1 MNGFFTWCRIN
12 ILLIVSTGDW
22 VLVVVVLVDFN
33 TVVPFEL
40 EGGTTVGKS
49 SELVAC
55 SCLEEY

>member
-1 MNGFFTWCRIN
+1 M
-12 ILLIVSTGDW
+12 
-22 VLVVVVLVDFN
+22 VVLVDFN

-55 SCLEEY
+55 SCGRILRGPLALTLSMILNIEVGFSKGIA

>member
-1 MNGFFTWCRIN
+1 M
-12 ILLIVSTGDW
+12 LLMVSAGGC

-55 SCLEEY
+55 SCVGEY

>member
-1 MNGFFTWCRIN
+1 M
-12 ILLIVSTGDW
+12 LLMVSTGDW

-55 SCLEEY
+55 SCRGIY